1 MVSTDKKNKKKWIHI
16 CILQHCPVVNNVNTT
31 PDLESDQRYVLGETL
46 EVGRCARSRDGRH
59 RYLELFPRV
68 VNTGMCRG
76 IYFSKYYGPEEGEVF
91 SQVSYFSQLLALFCR
106 VLYCLFPLLSE
117 NNFQILK
124 LKKYCVLGRFNP
136 PIFLFLLS
144 PTFLFHSYFPKPR
157 PWYYASCIPLHLLN
171 SCMYFYSPYINNFPP
186 GQSWM
191 LSRQWSQNSLPIDSD
206 LDRNKKFYS
215 VTVKTIT
222 GWNGNG
228 ISVGPMHVRLHP
240 PQVSPKF
247 TAGVFNT

>member
-1 MVSTDKKNKKKWIHI
+1 MDPYLYSATLSSSEQRQHHPWPGIRPEVRPRRNSWSWTMCPQPRREAQVPWTISPSCQYRDVQGYIFFK
-16 CILQHCPVVNNVNTT
+16 ILW
-31 PDLESDQRYVLGETL
+31 SWG
-46 EVGRCARSRDGRH
+46 GRG
-59 RYLELFPRV
+59 LF
-68 VNTGMCRG
+68 TSFLF
-76 IYFSKYYGPEEGEVF
+76 FSVTRF
-91 SQVSYFSQLLALFCR
+91 SFCR

-171 SCMYFYSPYINNFPP
+171 SCMYFYGPYINNFPP